1 LLRSQTGHDF
11 SGYKLKTLIRRTKRR
26 MAACQVEQMDAY
38 VLHLQRDSSEIE
50 ALYRDLLIG
59 VTSFFRDPDAFKA
72 LQEQVI
78 PRLIDGRAANEEV
91 RVWVPGCS
99 TGEEAYS
106 IAILIKERL
115 VELKVYSQ
123 VKIFATDIDAR
134 AIVQARTGVY
144 PASIA
149 ADVSP
154 ERLSHFFLQEAGSDT
169 YRVHKFI
176 RDMVIFS
183 EQDVIA
189 APPFSRVDLI
199 SCRNLM
205 IYMGAD
211 LQKKLIPLFH
221 YALAPEGCLF
231 LGTSETVGGS
241 KDLFVPLDLK
251 ARLYQRV
258 EPGFG
263 RARVAA
269 GGLSPMAAMR
279 ATTSPAPER
288 PREVRGDPLRELT
301 EQTLLLQHTT
311 AAALVSERGDIL
323 YLHGR
328 TGSYLEPAP
337 GDAGMNI
344 LTMAREGLRRGL
356 TSALR
361 TAALSKES
369 VRRPALRVRTNGDF
383 KLVDLTVQPAVG
395 GSGAAAEPPLFVVM
409 LEETQTSGLRQ
420 ADTSAS
426 VEVEGSSA
434 DASPAG
440 EGTLATLRQEL
451 EAKEE
456 YLQATL
462 EEMETSNEEL
472 QSVNEELQSVNEELE
487 TSAEELQSLNEEL
500 GTVNAE
506 LQSRI
511 SDLTQSNNDMNNLLA
526 GTGIGTIFVDLD
538 LNIQRFT
545 PTATRVIN
553 LIAADVGRPIG
564 HIVSN
569 LPGYDSLVSDIHA
582 VLDTL
587 KPREAEVQALDGAW
601 YLLRILPY
609 RTLENAIEGAAITS
623 TEITEL
629 KRMQATLKETEGQRR
644 LAIVVRDAHDA
655 IAVQDLE
662 GRILAWNPSAVR
674 MYGWTESEALEMNIH
689 ELIPEGQGDSALEIV
704 KRLSSAEVLEPY
716 RAQRI
721 TKDGRIVGVWLTA
734 TALVNSAGDMYA
746 VATTE
751 REVVRDV

>member
-1 LLRSQTGHDF
+1 
-11 SGYKLKTLIRRTKRR
+11 
-26 MAACQVEQMDAY
+26 
-38 VLHLQRDSSEIE
+38 
-50 ALYRDLLIG
+50 
-59 VTSFFRDPDAFKA
+59 
-72 LQEQVI
+72 
-78 PRLIDGRAANEEV
+78 
-91 RVWVPGCS
+91 
-99 TGEEAYS
+99 
-106 IAILIKERL
+106 
-115 VELKVYSQ
+115 
-123 VKIFATDIDAR
+123 
-134 AIVQARTGVY
+134 
-144 PASIA
+144 
-149 ADVSP
+149 
-154 ERLSHFFLQEAGSDT
+154 
-169 YRVHKFI
+169 
-176 RDMVIFS
+176 
-183 EQDVIA
+183 
-189 APPFSRVDLI
+189 
-199 SCRNLM
+199 
-205 IYMGAD
+205 
-211 LQKKLIPLFH
+211 
-221 YALAPEGCLF
+221 
-231 LGTSETVGGS
+231 
-241 KDLFVPLDLK
+241 
-251 ARLYQRV
+251 
-258 EPGFG
+258 
-263 RARVAA
+263 
-269 GGLSPMAAMR
+269 
-279 ATTSPAPER
+279 
-288 PREVRGDPLRELT
+288 LT

-337 GDAGMNI
+337 GNAGMNI
-344 LTMAREGLRRGL
+344 LTMAREGLRSGL

-434 DASPAG
+434 DASPVG
-440 EGTLATLRQEL
+440 DDTVATLRQEL

-456 YLQATL
+456 YLQAAL

-545 PTATRVIN
+545 PTVTRVIN
-553 LIAADVGRPIG
+553 LIAADAGRPIG

-569 LPGYDSLVSDIHA
+569 LAGYDSLVADIHA

-587 KPREAEVQALDGAW
+587 EPREAEVQALDGGW

-609 RTLENAIEGAAITS
+609 RTLENAIEGAAITF

-629 KRMQATLKETEGQRR
+629 KRMQAALRETEDERR

-655 IAVQDLE
+655 VTVHDTE
-662 GRILAWNPSAVR
+662 GRIIAWNPGAVR
-674 MYGWTESEALEMNIH
+674 IYGWTESEALEMNVS
-689 ELIPEGQGDSALEIV
+689 ELIPEEQRDSALEIV
-704 KRLSSAEVLEPY
+704 KRLSNAEVLEPY

-721 TKDGRIVGVWLTA
+721 TKEGRTIGVWLTA
-734 TALVNSAGDMYA
+734 TALVNPAGEAYA
-746 VATTE
+746 IAVTG
-751 REVVRDV
+751 REAVSDV